1 LTNYESVT
9 KCDPV
14 TKVDKTVTILHN
26 EPNI

>member
-1 LTNYESVT
+1 MMEMTTVT
-9 KCDPV
+9 KCDSV

>member
-1 LTNYESVT
+1 MEMTTVT

-26 EPNI
+26 ELNI